1 MNRNH
6 YTRSSHEW
14 LCGDVCLSTF
24 RRQVPPSQSSQR
36 REEAKGQYGLVRG
49 VRSDR
54 VADTS
59 PECQKRELK
68 VAGAAGATRRGI
80 GEAQAGDAALVV
92 RARMVS
98 NGWQDD
104 RRKPCIVLYGEVVD
118 GRIHTPETK
127 RCKGSDRP
135 IVAMTPCESTEEA
148 CRMGT
153 SRSGP
158 EPKTKDLRRGL
169 GQNGTRSEMPE
180 RRDGFIRPAGIL

>member
-6 YTRSSHEW
+6 YTGSSHER
-14 LCGDVCLSTF
+14 LCGHVCLSLF
-24 RRQVPPSQSSQR
+24 RHQVPSSQSSQR
-36 REEAKGQYGLVRG
+36 GEGAKGQYGPVRG

-59 PECQKRELK
+59 PECPRRELK
-68 VAGAAGATRRGI
+68 VAGAAGATCRGI
-80 GEAQAGDAALVV
+80 GEAQTSNAAKVV

-98 NGWQDD
+98 NGRQDD
-104 RRKPCIVLYGEVVD
+104 RRKPCIVLYGEVVE
-118 GRIHTPETK
+118 GRIHKPETK

-135 IVAMTPCESTEEA
+135 ILAMTLCESTEET
-148 CRMGT
+148 RGMGT
-153 SRSGP
+153 SGPGP

-180 RRDGFIRPAGIL
+180 IRDGCTRPAGIL

>member
-1 MNRNH
+1 MNRNY
-6 YTRSSHEW
+6 YTGSSHERI
-14 LCGDVCLSTF
+14 CGDVCLSLF
-24 RRQVPPSQSSQR
+24 RHQVPLSQSSQR
-36 REEAKGQYGLVRG
+36 REEAKGQYGPVRG

-59 PECQKRELK
+59 PECLKRELK
-68 VAGAAGATRRGI
+68 VAGTAGATCRGI
-80 GEAQAGDAALVV
+80 REAQTSNAAKVV
-92 RARMVS
+92 RAGMVS

-104 RRKPCIVLYGEVVD
+104 RGKPCIVLYEEVVE
-118 GRIHTPETK
+118 GRIHKPEAK

-135 IVAMTPCESTEEA
+135 IVAMTLCESTEET

-169 GQNGTRSEMPE
+169 G
-180 RRDGFIRPAGIL
+180 